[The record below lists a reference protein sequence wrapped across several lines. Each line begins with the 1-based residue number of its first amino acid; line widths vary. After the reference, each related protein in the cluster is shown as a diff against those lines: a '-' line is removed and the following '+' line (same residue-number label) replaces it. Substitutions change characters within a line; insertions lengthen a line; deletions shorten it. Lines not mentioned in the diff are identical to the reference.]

1 MSNPCPKLPLTL
13 LDLPKML
20 SQVQDWMPTQD
31 SNALQHFTNIIIKT
45 IRSKC
50 CQIEVINVCNFI
62 LSAPVCHRLLA
73 SLKVSVGPMLWVC
86 DRCVMYGEEI
96 F

>member
-1 MSNPCPKLPLTL
+1 
-13 LDLPKML
+13 
-20 SQVQDWMPTQD
+20 MPTQD

-73 SLKVSVGPMLWVC
+73 SLNLSVGPILWVC
-86 DRCVMYGEEI
+86 DRCVMGGEEI

>member
-50 CQIEVINVCNFI
+50 CQIEVINVCNII
-62 LSAPVCHRLLA
+62 LSAPVCYRFLA
-73 SLKVSVGPMLWVC
+73 SLNLIVGPILWVC
-86 DRCVMYGEEI
+86 DPGVMCGEEI